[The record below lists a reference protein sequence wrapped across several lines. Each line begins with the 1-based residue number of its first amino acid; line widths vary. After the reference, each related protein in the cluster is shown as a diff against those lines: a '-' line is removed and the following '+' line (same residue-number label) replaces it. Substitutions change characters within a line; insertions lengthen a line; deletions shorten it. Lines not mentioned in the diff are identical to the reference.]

1 MKLKETGFYAIGIYR
16 HKRDHNIG
24 SLWRT
29 AYILGAKYIF
39 TIGKNYKKQASDVL
53 HTWARIPLFH
63 YETFEDFLKHIPYD
77 CRLVGVELD
86 ENATEIGQFQH
97 PKRAIYLLGAE
108 DHGLPPDVLAA
119 CHYVVKL
126 KGNHSL
132 NVAVAGSI
140 IAYDRISKMPTDLPA
155 SVK

>member
-29 AYILGAKYIF
+29 AYLLGAKYIF
-39 TIGKNYKKQASDVL
+39 TIGKNYKKQSSDVL

-63 YETFEDFLKHIPYD
+63 FETYEDFLKHIPYD
-77 CRLVGVELD
+77 CRLVGVEID
-86 ENATEIGQFQH
+86 DKAEEISTFQH

-108 DHGLPPDVLAA
+108 DNGLTREAIDA
-119 CHYVVKL
+119 CHFLVKL
-126 KGNHSL
+126 RGNHSL

-140 IAYDRISKMPTDLPA
+140 VAYDRITKMKTDLPDIDP
-155 SVK
+155 